1 MTVTVMMMMTEEAD
15 KVATR
20 QISEVE
26 VVGKEGMKI
35 TVMMKIEVASR
46 QRIKVEVEVKGK
58 VRMKMRVM
66 MMIGERARKK
76 KQEK

>member
-1 MTVTVMMMMTEEAD
+1 MTVTVMMMMMTEEAD

-35 TVMMKIEVASR
+35 IVMMKIEATRR
-46 QRIKVEVEVKGK
+46 QKKVEVEVKGK

-66 MMIGERARKK
+66 MMIGERGRTK